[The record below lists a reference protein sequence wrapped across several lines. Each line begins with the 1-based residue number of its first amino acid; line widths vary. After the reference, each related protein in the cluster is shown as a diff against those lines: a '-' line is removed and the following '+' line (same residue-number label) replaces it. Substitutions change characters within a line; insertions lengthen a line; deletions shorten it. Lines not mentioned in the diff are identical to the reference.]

1 MRGRRRVS
9 IPHAIGHL
17 TGLKPGQVTRLERL
31 YRRRVPVEKVIS
43 PELARSCTEL
53 SHEIRRQIG
62 LLINRRGIIE
72 SVIIGT
78 DRQLVIPELA
88 RSRSGPRLLRG
99 VRFVHTHLNN
109 QPLNK
114 DDLTD
119 LAMLRLDLMAVLGV
133 GNGGE
138 PISISL
144 AHLVAPNPQGKA
156 YEAWA
161 PQSLQ
166 AFQCR
171 CDQFV
176 QSLEA
181 EISRATPALR
191 RTDDGPSALL
201 VSVTAERRSD
211 QEERLRECQAL
222 ATSQGIQVVGTVMQ
236 RLSRINPKYVLGV
249 GKITEV
255 IIHALQS
262 GADLLIFDR
271 DLTPTQIKALSEMIE
286 LKVIDRTQL
295 ILDIFASRAHSRDGK
310 IQVELAQLKYLL
322 PRLSQS
328 STAFSRLGG
337 GIGARGPGETKL
349 ETDLRRVRDRIH
361 HLERE
366 LKDLGR
372 QREQQRPRR
381 LRQGTPM
388 VSIVGYTNAGKSTL
402 LNTLTNSRVSARNQ
416 PFETL
421 DTVKRRLRL
430 HSGRHV
436 ILTDTVGFIRDLPQD
451 LLEAFRTTLD
461 ELHQADVL
469 VHVVDAT
476 APDRDQQ
483 MQVVEGLLH
492 ELDLQHVTRILVM
505 NKCDQLP
512 PEDVDVL
519 ERRFQACPERP
530 STSLTLRSGRTGGE
544 AVGPGRSQRALC
556 VSALRKETLAPLR
569 DAIADALESGVPVA
583 EAG

>member
-1 MRGRRRVS
+1 M
-9 IPHAIGHL
+9 GHL

-133 GNGGE
+133 GHGGE

-144 AHLVAPNPQGKA
+144 AHLVPPNPQGKA

-211 QEERLRECQAL
+211 QEERLRECQGL

-236 RLSRINPKYVLGV
+236 RLPRINPKYVLGV

-271 DLTPTQIKALSEMIE
+271 DLTPAQIKALSEMVE

-295 ILDIFASRAHSRDGK
+295 ILDIFASRAHSRAGK

-366 LKDLGR
+366 LKDLDR

-402 LNTLTNSRVSARNQ
+402 LNTLTRSCVSARSR

-483 MQVVEGLLH
+483 ILVVEGLLR

-512 PEDVDVL
+512 TEDVDVL
-519 ERRFQACPERP
+519 ERRFRACSERP

-544 AVGPGRSQRALC
+544 AVGPERSRRALC

-569 DAIADALESGVPVA
+569 DAIAGALESGVPVA

>member
-1 MRGRRRVS
+1 M
-9 IPHAIGHL
+9 
-17 TGLKPGQVTRLERL
+17 KPGHVSRLERL

-109 QPLNK
+109 QPLTK

-119 LAMLRLDLMAVLGV
+119 LALLRLDLMAVLGV
-133 GNGGE
+133 GEGGE
-138 PISISL
+138 PVSISL
-144 AHLVAPNPQGKA
+144 AHLLPPNPQGKA

-166 AFQCR
+166 TFQCR

-181 EISRATPALR
+181 EISKATPALR
-191 RTDDGPSALL
+191 RTDGSPGALL
-201 VSVTAERRSD
+201 VSVTEGNRTD
-211 QEERLRECQAL
+211 QEERLRECQDL
-222 ATSQGIQVVGTVMQ
+222 AASQGIQVVGTVVQ
-236 RLSRINPKYVLGV
+236 RLPRINPKYVLGV

-255 IIHALQS
+255 MIHALQS

-271 DLTPTQIKALSEMIE
+271 DLTPTQIRSLSEMIE

-295 ILDIFASRAHSRDGK
+295 ILDIFASRAHSRAGK

-349 ETDLRRVRDRIH
+349 ETDLRRIRDRIH

-366 LKDLGR
+366 LKDLIR

-381 LRQGTPM
+381 RRIPV

-402 LNTLTNSRVSARNQ
+402 LNTLTNSRVSAKNQ

-421 DTVKRRLRL
+421 DTVNRRLRL
-430 HSGRHV
+430 PSGRTV
-436 ILTDTVGFIRDLPQD
+436 ILTDTVGFVRDLPQD

-461 ELHQADVL
+461 ELRQADVL
-469 VHVVDAT
+469 VHVVDAA

-483 MQVVEGLLH
+483 IHVVEGLLH
-492 ELDLQHVTRILVM
+492 ELELQHVTRVLVM
-505 NKCDQLP
+505 NKCDRLS

-519 ERRFQACPERP
+519 ERRFQACPER
-530 STSLTLRSGRTGGE
+530 SRK
-544 AVGPGRSQRALC
+544 ALC

-569 DAIADALESGVPVA
+569 DAIAGVLESTVPFESVA

>member
-1 MRGRRRVS
+1 M
-9 IPHAIGHL
+9 
-17 TGLKPGQVTRLERL
+17 
-31 YRRRVPVEKVIS
+31 PVEKVIS

-78 DRQLVIPELA
+78 DRQLVIPQLA

-109 QPLNK
+109 QPLTK

-119 LAMLRLDLMAVLGV
+119 LALLRLDLMAVLGV
-133 GNGGE
+133 GEGGE
-138 PISISL
+138 PVSISL
-144 AHLVAPNPQGKA
+144 AHLLPPNPQGKA

-166 AFQCR
+166 TFQCR

-181 EISRATPALR
+181 EISKATPALR
-191 RTDDGPSALL
+191 RTDGSPSALL
-201 VSVTAERRSD
+201 VSVTEGNRTD
-211 QEERLRECQAL
+211 QEERLRECQDL
-222 ATSQGIQVVGTVMQ
+222 AASQGIQVVGTVVQ
-236 RLSRINPKYVLGV
+236 RLPRINPKYVLGV

-255 IIHALQS
+255 MIHALQS

-271 DLTPTQIKALSEMIE
+271 DLTPTQIRSLSEMIE

-295 ILDIFASRAHSRDGK
+295 ILDIFASRAHSRAGK

-349 ETDLRRVRDRIH
+349 ETDLRRIRDRIH

-366 LKDLGR
+366 LKDLIR

-381 LRQGTPM
+381 RRIPV

-402 LNTLTNSRVSARNQ
+402 LNTLTNSRVSAKNQ

-421 DTVKRRLRL
+421 DTVNRRLRL
-430 HSGRHV
+430 PSGRTV
-436 ILTDTVGFIRDLPQD
+436 ILTDTVGFVRDLPQD

-461 ELHQADVL
+461 ELRQADVL
-469 VHVVDAT
+469 VHVVDAA

-483 MQVVEGLLH
+483 IHVVEGLLH
-492 ELDLQHVTRILVM
+492 ELELQHVTRVLVM
-505 NKCDQLP
+505 NKCDRLP

-519 ERRFQACPERP
+519 ERRFQ
-530 STSLTLRSGRTGGE
+530 
-544 AVGPGRSQRALC
+544 ALC

-569 DAIADALESGVPVA
+569 DAIAGVLESTVPFESVA

>member
-1 MRGRRRVS
+1 M
-9 IPHAIGHL
+9 
-17 TGLKPGQVTRLERL
+17 KPGQLTRLERL

-119 LAMLRLDLMAVLGV
+119 LALLRLDLMAVLGV

-138 PISISL
+138 PVSISL
-144 AHLVAPNPQGKA
+144 AHLVPPNPQGKA
-156 YEAWA
+156 YEAWV
-161 PQSLQ
+161 PQSFQ
-166 AFQCR
+166 SFQCQ

-191 RTDDGPSALL
+191 RMDDGASALL
-201 VSVTAERRSD
+201 VSVTEERRSD
-211 QEERLRECQAL
+211 QEERLRECQDL
-222 ATSQGIQVVGTVMQ
+222 AASQGIQVVGTVMQ
-236 RLSRINPKYVLGV
+236 RLPRINPKYVLGV

-271 DLTPTQIKALSEMIE
+271 DLTPTQIKSLSEMIE

-295 ILDIFASRAHSRDGK
+295 ILDIFASRAHSRAGK
-310 IQVELAQLKYLL
+310 IQVELAQLKYRL

-366 LKDLGR
+366 LKDLSR
-372 QREQQRPRR
+372 QREQQRPKR
-381 LRQGTPM
+381 LRRGIPV

-402 LNTLTNSRVSARNQ
+402 LNTLTRSCVSAKDQ

-421 DTVKRRLRL
+421 DTVNRRLRL
-430 HSGRHV
+430 PSGRHV
-436 ILTDTVGFIRDLPQD
+436 ILTDTVGFIRDLPRD

-469 VHVVDAT
+469 LHVVDAS

-483 MQVVEGLLH
+483 IQVVEGLLH
-492 ELDLQHVTRILVM
+492 ELDLQHVTRVLVM
-505 NKCDQLP
+505 NKCDRLS
-512 PEDVDVL
+512 PEAVDVL
-519 ERRFQACPERP
+519 DRRFQASPER
-530 STSLTLRSGRTGGE
+530 SR
-544 AVGPGRSQRALC
+544 RALC
-556 VSALRKETLAPLR
+556 VSALRKETLALLR
-569 DAIADALESGVPVA
+569 EAIAEVLESGVLVA

>member
-1 MRGRRRVS
+1 M
-9 IPHAIGHL
+9 
-17 TGLKPGQVTRLERL
+17 KPGHVARLERL

-78 DRQLVIPELA
+78 DRQLVIPQLA
-88 RSRSGPRLLRG
+88 RSRSGHRLLRG

-109 QPLNK
+109 QPLTK

-119 LAMLRLDLMAVLGV
+119 LALLRLDLMAVLGV
-133 GNGGE
+133 GEGGE
-138 PISISL
+138 PVSISL
-144 AHLVAPNPQGKA
+144 AHLLPPNPQGKA
-156 YEAWA
+156 YEAWT

-166 AFQCR
+166 TFQCR

-181 EISRATPALR
+181 EISKATPALR
-191 RTDDGPSALL
+191 RTDGSPSGLL
-201 VSVTAERRSD
+201 VSVTEGNRAD
-211 QEERLRECQAL
+211 QEEWLRECQEL
-222 ATSQGIQVVGTVMQ
+222 ATSQGIQVVGTVVQ
-236 RLSRINPKYVLGV
+236 RLPRINPKYVLGV

-255 IIHALQS
+255 MIHALQS

-271 DLTPTQIKALSEMIE
+271 DLTPTQIRSLTEMIE

-295 ILDIFASRAHSRDGK
+295 ILDIFASRAHSCAGK

-349 ETDLRRVRDRIH
+349 ETDLRRIRDRIH

-366 LKDLGR
+366 LNDLSR

-381 LRQGTPM
+381 RGLPV

-402 LNTLTNSRVSARNQ
+402 LNTLTNSHVSAKNQ

-421 DTVKRRLRL
+421 DTVNRRLRL
-430 HSGRHV
+430 PSGRTV
-436 ILTDTVGFIRDLPQD
+436 ILTDTVGFVRDLPRD

-461 ELHQADVL
+461 ELRQADVL

-483 MQVVEGLLH
+483 IHVVEGLLH
-492 ELDLQHVTRILVM
+492 ELELQHVTRVLVM
-505 NKCDQLP
+505 NKCDRLP

-519 ERRFQACPERP
+519 DRRFQACPEP
-530 STSLTLRSGRTGGE
+530 ALSVVE
-544 AVGPGRSQRALC
+544 GRSRRALC

-569 DAIADALESGVPVA
+569 DAIAGALESTVPFESVA

>member
-1 MRGRRRVS
+1 M
-9 IPHAIGHL
+9 
-17 TGLKPGQVTRLERL
+17 KPSQVARLERL

-43 PELARSCTEL
+43 LELARSCTEL

-72 SVIIGT
+72 FVIIGT

-109 QPLNK
+109 QPLTK

-119 LAMLRLDLMAVLGV
+119 LALLRLDLMAVLGV

-138 PISISL
+138 PVSISL
-144 AHLVAPNPQGKA
+144 AHLLPPNPEGKA

-166 AFQCR
+166 TFQFR
-171 CDQFV
+171 CDHFV

-181 EISRATPALR
+181 EISKATPALR
-191 RTDDGPSALL
+191 RTDGEPSALL
-201 VSVTAERRSD
+201 VSVTAGSRAD
-211 QEERLRECQAL
+211 QEERLRECQEL
-222 ATSQGIQVVGTVMQ
+222 AMSQGIQVLDTVVQ
-236 RLSRINPKYVLGV
+236 RLPRINPKYVLGV

-271 DLTPTQIKALSEMIE
+271 DLTPTQIRSLSEMIE

-295 ILDIFASRAHSRDGK
+295 ILDIFASRAHSRAGK

-349 ETDLRRVRDRIH
+349 ETDLRRARDRIH

-366 LKDLGR
+366 LKALNR
-372 QREQQRPRR
+372 QREQQRPTR
-381 LRQGTPM
+381 LRHGIPV

-402 LNTLTNSRVSARNQ
+402 LNTLTKSQVSAKNQ

-421 DTVKRRLRL
+421 DTVHRRLRL
-430 HSGRHV
+430 PSGRNV
-436 ILTDTVGFIRDLPQD
+436 ILTDTVGFIRDLPRN

-461 ELHQADVL
+461 ELHQADLL

-476 APDRDQQ
+476 ASDRDQQ
-483 MQVVEGLLH
+483 IEIVERLLQ
-492 ELDLQHVTRILVM
+492 ELELQHVARVMVM
-505 NKCDQLP
+505 NKCDRLL
-512 PEDVDVL
+512 PEDVDIL
-519 ERRFQACPERP
+519 KRRFQ
-530 STSLTLRSGRTGGE
+530 
-544 AVGPGRSQRALC
+544 ALC
-556 VSALRKETLAPLR
+556 VSAIQKETLAPLQ
-569 DAIADALESGVPVA
+569 DALADALGSSVPFGQVA
-583 EAG
+583 EAAWRVDSSSALVAPASGSRTSDYE

>member
-1 MRGRRRVS
+1 M
-9 IPHAIGHL
+9 
-17 TGLKPGQVTRLERL
+17 KPSQVTRLERL
-31 YRRRVPVEKVIS
+31 YRRRVPVEKIIS

-78 DRQLVIPELA
+78 DRQLVIPQLA

-109 QPLNK
+109 QPLTK

-119 LAMLRLDLMAVLGV
+119 LALLRLDLMAVLGV
-133 GNGGE
+133 GDGGE
-138 PISISL
+138 PVSISL
-144 AHLVAPNPQGKA
+144 AHLLPPNTQGKA

-161 PQSLQ
+161 PQNLQ
-166 AFQCR
+166 TFQFR
-171 CDQFV
+171 CDHFV

-181 EISRATPALR
+181 EISKATPALR
-191 RTDDGPSALL
+191 RTDGEPSALL
-201 VSVTAERRSD
+201 VSVTEGNRAD
-211 QEERLRECQAL
+211 QEERLRECQEL
-222 ATSQGIQVVGTVMQ
+222 ATSQGIQVVGTVVQ

-271 DLTPTQIKALSEMIE
+271 DLTPTQIRSLSEMIE

-295 ILDIFASRAHSRDGK
+295 ILDIFASRAHSRAGK

-366 LKDLGR
+366 LKDLSR

-381 LRQGTPM
+381 LRQGTPV

-402 LNTLTNSRVSARNQ
+402 LNILTNSR
-416 PFETL
+416 F
-421 DTVKRRLRL
+421 RLP
-430 HSGRHV
+430 SGRSV

-476 APDRDQQ
+476 ASDRDQQ
-483 MQVVEGLLH
+483 IHVVEGLLH
-492 ELDLQHVTRILVM
+492 ELELQHVARVLVM
-505 NKCDQLP
+505 NKCDQLS
-512 PEDVDVL
+512 PEDVDIL
-519 ERRFQACPERP
+519 DRRFQACPER
-530 STSLTLRSGRTGGE
+530 SRS
-544 AVGPGRSQRALC
+544 ALC
-556 VSALRKETLAPLR
+556 VSALRKETMAPLR
-569 DAIADALESGVPVA
+569 DAIADTLESNVPVA
-583 EAG
+583 EAAWRGEPSLALVAGAF

>member
-1 MRGRRRVS
+1 MQEMGEGVRKRRVS

-17 TGLKPGQVTRLERL
+17 TGLKPRQVTRLERL

-119 LAMLRLDLMAVLGV
+119 LALLRLDLMAVLGV

-138 PISISL
+138 PASISL
-144 AHLVAPNPQGKA
+144 AHLVPPNPQGKA

-201 VSVTAERRSD
+201 VSVTAERRPD
-211 QEERLRECQAL
+211 QEERLRECQDL

-295 ILDIFASRAHSRDGK
+295 ILDIFASRGAFTRRKNSSGTRATQVSVAQVVS
-310 IQVELAQLKYLL
+310 IQHGVL
-322 PRLSQS
+322 PFGR
-328 STAFSRLGG
+328 RH
-337 GIGARGPGETKL
+337 RGP
-349 ETDLRRVRDRIH
+349 R
-361 HLERE
+361 
-366 LKDLGR
+366 
-372 QREQQRPRR
+372 
-381 LRQGTPM
+381 
-388 VSIVGYTNAGKSTL
+388 
-402 LNTLTNSRVSARNQ
+402 SR
-416 PFETL
+416 
-421 DTVKRRLRL
+421 
-430 HSGRHV
+430 
-436 ILTDTVGFIRDLPQD
+436 
-451 LLEAFRTTLD
+451 
-461 ELHQADVL
+461 
-469 VHVVDAT
+469 
-476 APDRDQQ
+476 RDQTGDRPETGAGSHSSPRTR
-483 MQVVEGLLH
+483 VEGL
-492 ELDLQHVTRILVM
+492 ESSTGAATPQAPAPRDS
-505 NKCDQLP
+505 DG
-512 PEDVDVL
+512 VDRGL
-519 ERRFQACPERP
+519 YECREIH
-530 STSLTLRSGRTGGE
+530 
-544 AVGPGRSQRALC
+544 
-556 VSALRKETLAPLR
+556 LAEHTDP
-569 DAIADALESGVPVA
+569 
-583 EAG
+583 

>member
-1 MRGRRRVS
+1 M
-9 IPHAIGHL
+9 
-17 TGLKPGQVTRLERL
+17 KPGQLTRLERL

-119 LAMLRLDLMAVLGV
+119 LALLRLDLMAVLGV

-138 PISISL
+138 PVSISL
-144 AHLVAPNPQGKA
+144 AHLVPPNPQGKA
-156 YEAWA
+156 YEAWV
-161 PQSLQ
+161 PQSFQ
-166 AFQCR
+166 SFQCQ

-191 RTDDGPSALL
+191 RMDDGASALL
-201 VSVTAERRSD
+201 VSVTEERRSD
-211 QEERLRECQAL
+211 QEERLRECQDL
-222 ATSQGIQVVGTVMQ
+222 AASQGIQVVGTVMQ
-236 RLSRINPKYVLGV
+236 RLPRINPKYVLGV

-262 GADLLIFDR
+262 GADLLLFDR
-271 DLTPTQIKALSEMIE
+271 DLTPTQIKSLSEMIE

-295 ILDIFASRAHSRDGK
+295 ILDIFASRAHSRAGK
-310 IQVELAQLKYLL
+310 IQVELAQLKYRL

-366 LKDLGR
+366 LKDLSR
-372 QREQQRPRR
+372 QREQQRPKR
-381 LRQGTPM
+381 LRRGIPV

-402 LNTLTNSRVSARNQ
+402 LNTLTRSCVSAKDQ

-421 DTVKRRLRL
+421 DTVNRRLRL
-430 HSGRHV
+430 PSGRHV
-436 ILTDTVGFIRDLPQD
+436 ILTDTVGFIRDLPRD

-469 VHVVDAT
+469 LHVVDAT
-476 APDRDQQ
+476 APDRDEQIR
-483 MQVVEGLLH
+483 VVEGLLH
-492 ELDLQHVTRILVM
+492 ELDLQHVTRVLVM
-505 NKCDQLP
+505 NKCDRLS
-512 PEDVDVL
+512 PEAVDVL
-519 ERRFQACPERP
+519 ERRFQASPER
-530 STSLTLRSGRTGGE
+530 SR
-544 AVGPGRSQRALC
+544 RALC
-556 VSALRKETLAPLR
+556 VSALRKETLASLR
-569 DAIADALESGVPVA
+569 EAIAGVLESGVPVA

>member
-1 MRGRRRVS
+1 M
-9 IPHAIGHL
+9 
-17 TGLKPGQVTRLERL
+17 KPGQVTRLERL

-53 SHEIRRQIG
+53 SHEIRRQVG

-144 AHLVAPNPQGKA
+144 AHLVPPNPQGKA

-201 VSVTAERRSD
+201 VSITAEKRSD
-211 QEERLRECQAL
+211 QEERLRECQDL

-295 ILDIFASRAHSRDGK
+295 ILDIFATRAHSRDGK

-366 LKDLGR
+366 LKNLGR
-372 QREQQRPRR
+372 RREQQRPRR

-402 LNTLTNSRVSARNQ
+402 LNALTRSSVSARNR

-483 MQVVEGLLH
+483 IQVVDGLLR

-519 ERRFQACPERP
+519 ERRFQACPEP
-530 STSLTLRSGRTGGE
+530 
-544 AVGPGRSQRALC
+544 ALC

-569 DAIADALESGVPVA
+569 DAIAGALESGVPVA

>member
-1 MRGRRRVS
+1 M
-9 IPHAIGHL
+9 
-17 TGLKPGQVTRLERL
+17 TRLERL
-31 YRRRVPVEKVIS
+31 YRRRVPVDKIIS

-53 SHEIRRQIG
+53 SHEIRRQVG

-78 DRQLVIPELA
+78 DRQLVIPQLT

-109 QPLNK
+109 QPLTK

-119 LAMLRLDLMAVLGV
+119 LALLRLDLMAVLGV
-133 GNGGE
+133 GDAGE
-138 PISISL
+138 PVSISL
-144 AHLVAPNPQGKA
+144 AHLLPPNPQGKA

-161 PQSLQ
+161 PQSWQTFQLQ
-166 AFQCR
+166 

-181 EISRATPALR
+181 EISRSTPALR
-191 RTDDGPSALL
+191 RTDDSPSALL
-201 VSVTAERRSD
+201 VSVTEGNRAD
-211 QEERLRECQAL
+211 QEERLRECREL
-222 ATSQGIQVVGTVMQ
+222 ATSQGIQVVGTVAQ
-236 RLSRINPKYVLGV
+236 RLPRINPKYVLGV

-271 DLTPTQIKALSEMIE
+271 DLTPTQIRSLSEMIE

-295 ILDIFASRAHSRDGK
+295 ILDIFASRAHSRAGK

-349 ETDLRRVRDRIH
+349 ETDLRRIRDRIH

-366 LKDLGR
+366 LKNLSR
-372 QREQQRPRR
+372 QREQQRPKR
-381 LRQGTPM
+381 LRQGIPV

-402 LNTLTNSRVSARNQ
+402 LNALTNSHVSAKNQ

-421 DTVKRRLRL
+421 DTVNRRLRL
-430 HSGRHV
+430 PTGRYV
-436 ILTDTVGFIRDLPQD
+436 ILTDTVGFIRNLPRD

-461 ELHQADVL
+461 ELRQADLL

-483 MQVVEGLLH
+483 IQVVEGLLH
-492 ELDLQHVTRILVM
+492 ELDLQHVPRVLAM
-505 NKCDQLP
+505 NKCDRLP
-512 PEDVDVL
+512 PEHVGVL
-519 ERRFQACPERP
+519 DRRLQACPEPSRRACP
-530 STSLTLRSGRTGGE
+530 ERSSTSLSLRSEPTE
-544 AVGPGRSQRALC
+544 ERSRRALC
-556 VSALRKETLAPLR
+556 VSALRKATLAPLR
-569 DAIADALESGVPVA
+569 DAIADALEVGVSMA